1 MANRM
6 TYAEAINLAI
16 EGNLNEETVERLEAL
31 KAQLAKRNS
40 SGALKKPT
48 KTQRENEDL
57 KVKILDMLAE
67 ETDGMTA
74 KRSALLS
81 LSLVRRRPPSS
92 LRWSRRKLW
101 SRLRKARSRGSS
113 SLDPDSHRGRYED
126 LPPFC
131 CSARS
136 WRTAPKF

>member
-74 KRSALLS
+74 TEVGSALAVTCQKASAILS
-81 LSLVRRRPPSS
+81 QMV
-92 LRWSRRKLW
+92 
-101 SRLRKARSRGSS
+101 KAETVVKVKEGKVTRFV
-113 SLDPDSHRGRYED
+113 L
-126 LPPFC
+126 
-131 CSARS
+131 A
-136 WRTAPKF
+136 